1 MNNFVMNGVEIDS
14 INFNSHEFTISMFKN
29 FHGKFYSAMILTEK
43 LAPQVEELNNTKGFI
58 YEN

>member
-1 MNNFVMNGVEIDS
+1 MNGVEIDS